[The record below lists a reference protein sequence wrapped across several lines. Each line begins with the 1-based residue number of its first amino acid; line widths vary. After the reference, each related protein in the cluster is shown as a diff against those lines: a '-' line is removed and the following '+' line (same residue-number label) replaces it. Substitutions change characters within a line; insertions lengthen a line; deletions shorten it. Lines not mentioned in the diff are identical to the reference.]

1 MTVIEPGTSSSDLVG
16 RVKRLLL
23 SPSAEWERIDAE
35 PATIKGLYVGYVCIL
50 AAIPPIAGLIGG
62 QVFGIGG
69 FGFHMKPALVSS
81 IVSAVVAYGLSL
93 LSVFLVALIIDA
105 LAPSFDGQKDRVQ
118 AFKVA
123 AYSYTAAWVFGVLG
137 IVPAL
142 GIIAALASLYGFYLL
157 YLGLPKLMKAP
168 KEKAL
173 GYTAVTILC
182 AIVLSIVIGMI
193 TGVVAGAAMLG
204 SGLANHAVNTGTM
217 SGTMEVNGAKVDL
230 GKLDAA
236 SKKMEAAAAR
246 MEAGKNA
253 PSVPAETLKGLLP
266 GAVAGF
272 QRTGLE
278 TNSGGAGGMSMAVAT
293 GDYQKDGASFRLA
306 VTDLG
311 AMAGM
316 AALASAVNAQ
326 STKETQTGY
335 EKSGTVDG
343 RLTTEEWDREAKSGR
358 YSILV
363 GERFSVEAN
372 GNADSVDVLKQ
383 AVASVDAG
391 RLEGLAR

>member
-1 MTVIEPGTSSSDLVG
+1 MTVIEPGATSSDLVG

-23 SPSAEWERIDAE
+23 TPSAEWDKIDAE

-50 AAIPPIAGLIGG
+50 AAIPVVAGLIGG
-62 QVFGIGG
+62 QLFGHGAFGIS
-69 FGFHMKPALVSS
+69 MKPPLIGA
-81 IVSAVVAYGLSL
+81 IIGAVVSYGLTL
-93 LSVFLVALIIDA
+93 LSVFLLALIIDA
-105 LAPSFDGQKDRVQ
+105 LAPSFDGQKNQVQ

-123 AYSYTAAWVFGVLG
+123 AYTGTAGWVFGVLT
-137 IVPAL
+137 IFPPLA
-142 GIIAALASLYGFYLL
+142 IIAGLASLYGLYLL

-182 AIVLSIVIGMI
+182 AIVLFIVVGAV
-193 TGVVAGAAMLG
+193 TGAVAGAAMFG
-204 SGLANHAVNTGTM
+204 SHMAGAGKM

-230 GKLDAA
+230 GKLEAA

-246 MEAGKNA
+246 MEAGKDVA
-253 PSVPAETLKGLLP
+253 SIPAETLKALLP

-272 QRTGLE
+272 ERTSLE
-278 TNSGGAGGMSMAVAT
+278 TNSGGAGGMSIATAT

-316 AALASAVNAQ
+316 AAMASAVNAQ
-326 STKETQTGY
+326 SSSETQTGY
-335 EKSGTVDG
+335 EKTSTIGG
-343 RLTTEEWDREAKSGR
+343 RLTSEEWDREAKSGR
-358 YSILV
+358 YSVLV
-363 GERFSVEAN
+363 GDRFTVEAN
-372 GNADSVDVLKQ
+372 GNADNVEVLKQ